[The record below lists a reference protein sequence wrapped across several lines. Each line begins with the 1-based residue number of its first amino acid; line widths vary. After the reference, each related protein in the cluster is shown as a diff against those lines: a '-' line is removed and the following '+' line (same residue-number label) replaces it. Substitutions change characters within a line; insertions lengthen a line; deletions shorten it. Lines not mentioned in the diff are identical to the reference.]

1 MKRVQSLAIKTAAL
15 VCAVVLVAGSNV
27 AFAQSSNVQ
36 KALEDV
42 KTKVDDLVSAKDESP
57 ASDLAL
63 RIATFRK
70 VLSFAITE
78 AEDLKVKL
86 LTVDEQKRTDAIEEW
101 RDSAVADINK
111 AIAVYRASEQELEDG
126 AATLSEVQKS
136 AEAFKAFR
144 EDTFSPLADTI
155 QNFLLLNHEEKVLT
169 VATRRLE
176 KVSEDIKK
184 LEAAK
189 FKGVKDLKNL
199 LAQAETALEV
209 GEETHQKAWTLFE
222 DSILADTEL
231 VNGEEGATATTTLR
245 NEEQSE
251 NPDEAIASSS
261 ASSAAGEE
269 SSIKDL
275 AKSSLDSVQE
285 AYRIFI
291 EMSNFVRKLLK

>member
-1 MKRVQSLAIKTAAL
+1 MKRVQRLAIQTTAL
-15 VCAVVLVAGSNV
+15 VCAVFLVAGSNV

-57 ASDLAL
+57 ASALAL
-63 RIATFRK
+63 RIATFKK

-86 LTVDEQKRTDAIEEW
+86 LTVDEQNRSEMIEGWRNGAI
-101 RDSAVADINK
+101 ADINK
-111 AIAVYRASEQELEDG
+111 AIAVYRASEQELEDET
-126 AATLSEVQKS
+126 ATLSEVQKS

-169 VATRRLE
+169 VATRRLD
-176 KVSEDIKK
+176 KVSEDVKK
-184 LEAAK
+184 LEAVK
-189 FKGVKDLKNL
+189 FKGAKDLKNM
-199 LAQAETALEV
+199 LAQAETALEA
-209 GEETHQKAWTLFE
+209 GEETHRKAWTLFE
-222 DSILADTEL
+222 ESIFADTESMD
-231 VNGEEGATATTTLR
+231 GEEVTTATTTLR
-245 NEEQSE
+245 NEEQSG
-251 NPDEAIASSS
+251 NSDEANASSS